1 MKGIGLVEKELKDNK
16 KEQQQVS
23 QNLQLLLNQNIPKEY
38 SYITTFLWENQYFF
52 GGKQMEKQLKDEINK
67 ALENIEDIWILHQIY
82 HFAVNMSK
90 DDLSK

>member
-1 MKGIGLVEKELKDNK
+1 
-16 KEQQQVS
+16 
-23 QNLQLLLNQNIPKEY
+23 
-38 SYITTFLWENQYFF
+38 
-52 GGKQMEKQLKDEINK
+52 MEKQLKDEINK

>member
-1 MKGIGLVEKELKDNK
+1 MKCNTKTDKNKVLHRYQRTQHFKTTNPKGIDKSIIS
-16 KEQQQVS
+16 VS
-23 QNLQLLLNQNIPKEY
+23 FGKFKI
-38 SYITTFLWENQYFF
+38 IF

-82 HFAVNMSK
+82 RFAVNMSK

>member
-82 HFAVNMSK
+82 RFAVNMSK